1 MDPGSAE
8 PGGLD
13 PDHAEPHRSVH
24 HQPEPRSREPADIG
38 ALDTERLRAPDAG
51 HPSSVTS
58 PDGGPDEASS
68 PAQAAIGGAGDA
80 RPVRLPVLPNLHKM
94 VWRTIVN
101 SWDHGIVGWAAQA
114 AFWQALSLPPLLL
127 GLLGS
132 VGYVSS
138 WFGADTTTVISDKI
152 ISLAGRAFSDNVMND
167 LITPTVENV
176 LSNGKVSVVS
186 VGFVMSLWAGSS
198 AVSCYVASIVR
209 AHDQHEVRNPV
220 WQRIFALLLYVVF
233 LAVSVIVLPLVA
245 LGPTYL
251 RRIVPDEWDSWV
263 TRLIDYGYFPAV
275 AILLI
280 GVLTTLYHLALPN
293 PLPWHRLLAGAILAA
308 VFFWVS
314 SSILREYLATITKAG
329 VSYGALATPIAF
341 LLFAFFLGFAIVG
354 GAELNAAIQSMWPAK
369 PTASTQVREW
379 VNSQTSDITDQIKTL
394 PERFGSGPIR
404 RR

>member
-1 MDPGSAE
+1 MPLRTDRAGAEKYPGSGRADADGHRDPAPEAE
-8 PGGLD
+8 PV
-13 PDHAEPHRSVH
+13 P
-24 HQPEPRSREPADIG
+24 Q
-38 ALDTERLRAPDAG
+38 
-51 HPSSVTS
+51 
-58 PDGGPDEASS
+58 
-68 PAQAAIGGAGDA
+68 
-80 RPVRLPVLPNLHKM
+80 RLPVLRNMHKM

-101 SWDHGIVGWAAQA
+101 SWNHGIIGWAAQA

-132 VGYVSS
+132 LGYVSG
-138 WFGADTTTVISDKI
+138 WFGADTTTVISDRI
-152 ISLAGRAFSDNVMND
+152 ISLAGRAFSENVMND
-167 LITPTVENV
+167 LISPTVENV
-176 LSNGKVSVVS
+176 LSHGKVSVVS

-220 WQRIFALLLYVVF
+220 WQRIFALLLYVAF
-233 LAVSVIVLPLVA
+233 LAVSVVVLPLVA

-293 PLPWHRLLAGAILAA
+293 PPPWHRLLAGSVVAA
-308 VFFWVS
+308 VFFWLS
-314 SSILREYLATITKAG
+314 SSVLREYLATITKVG

-354 GAELNAAIQSMWPAK
+354 GAEVNAAIQSMWPAK
-369 PTASTQVREW
+369 PTASTQVKEW
-379 VNSQTSDITDQIKTL
+379 VHSQTSDFTDQIKTL